1 MWDGKKRNPQKNGLS
16 FLVIVQSIWHCCLR
30 SVTSS
35 KDMSWTFLPSK
46 SGYTLSREEGDEVG
60 DGVRAGEIERFI
72 FAN

>member
-1 MWDGKKRNPQKNGLS
+1 MGWQEEESPKEWPQFPSHSAIHL
-16 FLVIVQSIWHCCLR
+16 HCCPR

-35 KDMSWTFLPSK
+35 KDMSWTFFPGK